1 MTDIK
6 TLRKFPREIKMLI
19 SVFIFVLTIG
29 VTIGVIYVGY
39 NTDYTPSGT
48 QTYYAGD
55 SVTPEFEIPDQ
66 YPKSFEA
73 LLLTTH
79 THVTAFAII
88 FLVMGVLMF
97 FTDTLSGAWKVF
109 LMLEPMVST
118 LVTFGSFFAIRYIH
132 ESFSYLTMVSG
143 ILMYASYYI
152 MAFIIFRESISSH

>member
-1 MTDIK
+1 MTVVN
-6 TLRKFPREIKMLI
+6 TLREFPREIKILI
-19 SVFIFVLTIG
+19 SAFVFVLTIG

-39 NTDYTPSGT
+39 NTDYTPLGT

-66 YPKSFEA
+66 YPRSFEA

-88 FLVMGVLMF
+88 FLIMGVLMF
-97 FTDTLSGAWKVF
+97 FTDSLPAPWKLI
-109 LMLEPMVST
+109 LMIEPMAST

-132 ESFSYLTMVSG
+132 GSFSYLTMVSG
-143 ILMYASYYI
+143 ILMYASYYVTAI
-152 MAFIIFRESISSH
+152 IIFRESISSN